1 MVSLAMLLVGDVEAV
16 EVGLLGSR
24 WMQKASERETERE
37 RAKRQQKVRKTLSL
51 VTLFVFWASEGGG
64 GWHARPEGA

>member
-37 RAKRQQKVRKTLSL
+37 SEKAAKSTENAFFGYSFCILGKRRRGRV
-51 VTLFVFWASEGGG
+51 
-64 GWHARPEGA
+64 AR